1 MPSEDKTGAS
11 RSTIEEA
18 ADLVATSVQEGFDD
32 VLRAARAYA
41 RDHQGAAA
49 RQMNDYAEAAGA
61 AAKVLETRENTVGA
75 RLLGEAS
82 SQMSDASTKIASAS
96 AETLADGL
104 EDTARRNPALFAA
117 GAVVAGVALGYLIKS
132 ATSRREANRAAR
144 TTTAAAPARLPAG
157 GGAPG
162 KGPSS

>member
-61 AAKVLETRENTVGA
+61 DTGHATTQR
-75 RLLGEAS
+75 
-82 SQMSDASTKIASAS
+82 
-96 AETLADGL
+96 GL
-104 EDTARRNPALFAA
+104 TPFHLRSPA
-117 GAVVAGVALGYLIKS
+117 
-132 ATSRREANRAAR
+132 
-144 TTTAAAPARLPAG
+144 
-157 GGAPG
+157 
-162 KGPSS
+162 